1 MIRLKTRARLLCNWF
16 TSGRTQIWA
25 WGIWTVIWVVL
36 MPITLVTA
44 LKVSLEWVVF
54 MSLFANCASTGTAWV
69 AAMGYQRSRKVDEAN
84 MHEKLDHIIKHSP
97 DIPPLAS
104 ED

>member
-1 MIRLKTRARLLCNWF
+1 MRGAARQTRALVAWF
-16 TSGRTQIWA
+16 TAGRTQIWA

-36 MPITLVTA
+36 MPVTLVTG

-69 AAMGYQRSRKVDEAN
+69 AAMGYQRSRRVDEAD
-84 MHEKLDHIIKHSP
+84 MHKKLDHIIANHP
-97 DIPPLAS
+97 DIPPMQ
-104 ED
+104 